1 MLKDAILGLAVGDAL
16 GVPYEFRTRD
26 TYRAAED
33 MIGGGFHAQPAGT
46 FSDDTSMTLA
56 TCDSLRATGGAVD
69 VDDMRRRFIAW
80 MERGEYAIDNRVFDI
95 GGTTAAALRAG
106 VGATGE
112 HDNGNGS
119 LMRILPLAFTD
130 ATDDQ
135 IAQVSAITHA
145 HRTSC
150 RACVTYVHLARDL
163 ASGVSIADTIARI
176 GDTAAPFTR
185 LHDIAGLPRHE
196 INSSGY
202 AVDTLEAA
210 LWCLATTTSYAD
222 CVLAAANLGEDTDT
236 VAAVAGGLAGIVY
249 GAAGIPG
256 PWLDALRGRDII
268 DRCLLR
274 TTQNGSGTVA

>member
-1 MLKDAILGLAVGDAL
+1 MLKDAIMGLAIGDAL
-16 GVPYEFRTRD
+16 GVPYEFRARG
-26 TYRAAED
+26 TYRATED
-33 MIGGGFHAQPAGT
+33 MVGGGFHGQPAGT

-80 MERGEYAIDNRVFDI
+80 MEQGAYAIDGRVFDI

-106 VGATGE
+106 VGAAGE

-145 HRTSC
+145 HSTSR

-163 ASGVSIADTIARI
+163 AAGMSVADAIARI
-176 GDTAAPFTR
+176 EDTAAPFTR
-185 LHDIAGLPRHE
+185 LHDIAGLPRDE
-196 INSSGY
+196 IRSSGY
-202 AVDTLEAA
+202 VVDTLKAA
-210 LWCLATTTSYAD
+210 LWCLATTTSYPD
-222 CVLAAANLGEDTDT
+222 CVRAAVNLGEDTDT

-249 GAAGIPG
+249 GEDGMPSA
-256 PWLDALRGRDII
+256 WLDTLRGRDII
-268 DRCLLR
+268 DRCLF
-274 TTQNGSGTVA
+274 